1 MSRQLWDI
9 ATDAKAAQFDQA
21 QAQNEQRQRRLARVR
36 SAAQKLRDDKDWN
49 AVWLHLQGKFPLAD
63 PVFATGHESN
73 THLAAKKDGNRE
85 VIAEILKLMSLPL
98 EADFED
104 GNVELKPAAAV
115 SEIGATT
122 KNP

>member
-1 MSRQLWDI
+1 M
-9 ATDAKAAQFDQA
+9 TPE
-21 QAQNEQRQRRLARVR
+21 EQTQQRLLKLSRVR
-36 SAAQKLRDDKDWN
+36 SAAQKLATDKDWN
-49 AVWLHLQGKFPLAD
+49 AVWLHLQAKFPLAG
-63 PVFATGHESN
+63 PVFATGHEAN

-98 EADFED
+98 EADFEE
-104 GNVELKPAAAV
+104 GNVELKPATAV

>member
-1 MSRQLWDI
+1 M
-9 ATDAKAAQFDQA
+9 TP
-21 QAQNEQRQRRLARVR
+21 EQQTQERQRKLARVR
-36 SAAQKLRDDKDWN
+36 SAAQKLRDDREW
-49 AVWLHLQGKFPLAD
+49 AVVWLHLQEKFPLAA
-63 PVFATGHESN
+63 PVFATGHEAN

-122 KNP
+122 PKP

>member
-1 MSRQLWDI
+1 M
-9 ATDAKAAQFDQA
+9 TPE
-21 QAQNEQRQRRLARVR
+21 EQTQQRLLKLSRVR
-36 SAAQKLRDDKDWN
+36 SAAQKLATDKDWN
-49 AVWLHLQGKFPLAD
+49 AVWLHLQSKFPLAA
-63 PVFATGHESN
+63 PVFATGHEAN

-98 EADFED
+98 EADFEE
-104 GNVELKPAAAV
+104 GNVELKPAMAV